1 MQVSSYTFQSPYPQ
15 AVQIGRADPAMVQE
29 QQKATQEQADKA
41 RETAVALVGAQSKKD
56 QAEIYIK
63 SSTMYQND
71 SSSSSTTEATQ
82 AYMQFAKD
90 VQKSANLNTYINNG
104 GDFSA
109 LGDVRPKPLS

>member
-15 AVQIGRADPAMVQE
+15 PVQMGRADPAMVQE

-41 RETAVALVGAQSKKD
+41 RETAVGLVGAQSKKD

-82 AYMQFAKD
+82 AYMQFAQD
-90 VQKSANLNTYINNG
+90 ARKSAYLNTYVNNG

-109 LGDVRPKPLS
+109 LTDVRPQPLS